1 MKYIIVTNW
10 EEDSSFGM
18 MDVNESEQII
28 MFPNG
33 ITHKVIFTSLK
44 SKHPELKVVSA
55 GFVSKDKDNR
65 LVCHG
70 ESHSLGVKSRD
81 SVDTIRANIGF

>member
-18 MDVNESEQII
+18 VDVNESEQII

-33 ITHKVIFTSLK
+33 ITHKVMFTSLK
-44 SKHPELKVVSA
+44 SKHPELNVVSA

-65 LVCHG
+65 LICHG

-81 SVDTIRANIGF
+81 GVDTIRANIGF